1 MKTTLL
7 NSETIVTST
16 TTKYEYST
24 EFQLWATVHWHLC
37 YLNETDCTAHDTVE
51 AAMADIAHTARIWNW
66 KPERVFLK
74 KSEGTTLVVLKH
86 RRKVRA

>member
-1 MKTTLL
+1 MKTTML

-16 TTKYEYST
+16 TAKYEYST

-37 YLNETDCTAHDTVE
+37 YFNEIDCTAYDTVE
-51 AAMADIAHTARIWNW
+51 AAKADLARTARIWRW

-74 KSEGTTLVVLKH
+74 KSEGTTTVVLKH
-86 RRKVRA
+86 RRKVKA